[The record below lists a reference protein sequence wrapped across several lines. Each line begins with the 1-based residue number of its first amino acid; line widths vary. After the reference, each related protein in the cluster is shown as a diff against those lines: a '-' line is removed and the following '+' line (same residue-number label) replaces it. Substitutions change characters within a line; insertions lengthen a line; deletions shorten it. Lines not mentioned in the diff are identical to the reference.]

1 MDRRSFANG
10 IPSRG
15 SDGPKTVVDV
25 NVYLAERRLD
35 VCDEQVEH
43 GGMFWPQTLK
53 VSQSVSAP
61 FSCTFCAPSFSH
73 FSNEKTISAWSLEKK
88 GTRKKEDLIERWYE
102 ITPNRSRHLHRLSVH
117 FSKGAVHM

>member
-1 MDRRSFANG
+1 MDRRSFTKG
-10 IPSRG
+10 IPSR
-15 SDGPKTVVDV
+15 SDGPKTMVDV

-53 VSQSVSAP
+53 VSQGL

-88 GTRKKEDLIERWYE
+88 GTRRKEDFIER
-102 ITPNRSRHLHRLSVH
+102 
-117 FSKGAVHM
+117 GARNHSEFADML

>member
-1 MDRRSFANG
+1 MINPILFSYSCIVMDRRSFAKG
-10 IPSRG
+10 IPSR

-53 VSQSVSAP
+53 VSQSVI
-61 FSCTFCAPSFSH
+61 H
-73 FSNEKTISAWSLEKK
+73 FLAHFALPVSLTSQMRRQYLL
-88 GTRKKEDLIERWYE
+88 G
-102 ITPNRSRHLHRLSVH
+102 H
-117 FSKGAVHM
+117 